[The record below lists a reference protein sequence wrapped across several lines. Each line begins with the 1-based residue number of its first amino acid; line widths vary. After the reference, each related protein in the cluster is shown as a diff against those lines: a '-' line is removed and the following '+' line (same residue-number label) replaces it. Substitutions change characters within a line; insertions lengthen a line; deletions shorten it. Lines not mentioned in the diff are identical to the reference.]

1 MGRGIAHRNVLRK
14 PRTMY
19 SDYMSVKMLSQL
31 QKMKIF
37 PMVCWF
43 ESVASYIV
51 KIIYYLL

>member
-1 MGRGIAHRNVLRK
+1 MGWGITHRNVLRK

-19 SDYMSVKMLSQL
+19 SDYMSIKRLRQL